1 VPACL
6 RGGFKF
12 PEWSSTA
19 VTNYR
24 FVLGA
29 ILACSIAPSSAA
41 KEKPWL
47 EVRSPHFRVLT
58 DATAGDARHV
68 AREFEQLRDVFAS
81 QYPSFRLE
89 SGAPLLIF
97 AAKDEETAKSLAP
110 YLWKAKGAKP
120 AGYFQQSWERKFAL
134 IRLDAWNTGFG
145 GHEIVFHEYT
155 HSLLHINAHWLPT
168 WMDEG
173 IAEFYAYT
181 KFRENDTLIGTPT
194 ERYRTLQ
201 WRSFIPIETLISV
214 NHASPYY
221 QDEDK
226 TQMFYAES
234 WALIHYLLFS
244 PNIDG
249 TKKLNDF
256 FQKLQQGEEQKK
268 AFQEVF
274 GSFKEMDK
282 ALDAYIHQFQFH
294 AGIIRNAAK
303 MNDKDY
309 PSRMLTMAETQAE
322 IGGFHLWTHD
332 LANARPYVADALQN
346 DAKLGLAYEEQGFL
360 NFVDG
365 KDTESLQEFTQAFAS
380 DNSLY
385 LSLFAK
391 TMLSPIASSN
401 ASVDQ
406 EAFKKALNAVLAI
419 NSQYAPAYVQL
430 SRLAVRQGDLTMAFG
445 YSRKAED
452 LEPFRAGYHLQTGQI
467 LLRMGK
473 GQMAANFAKYV
484 ADRWYG
490 SDHNEA
496 WELWQ
501 SVPESQRPGSEPI
514 TEWAP
519 KDTQKVSGS
528 IKSVACGKEEDWS
541 FNLEHDGQTLTF
553 HPKGGFN
560 FGFSDSLWYGEDHIT
575 LCHHLEG
582 LRSIVHYRP
591 PSNSTYFGD
600 IAEIEIRDD
609 LPASSP
615 PAKPAAAA
623 ATSN

>member
-1 VPACL
+1 VAVFLSDL
-6 RGGFKF
+6 RG
-12 PEWSSTA
+12 STT

-24 FVLGA
+24 FVLGVL
-29 ILACSIAPSSAA
+29 LACSLAGGSGA
-41 KEKPWL
+41 KENPWL

-58 DATAGDARHV
+58 DATAGDARRV

-81 QYPSFRLE
+81 QYPGFRLE

-97 AAKDEETAKSLAP
+97 AARDEATAKSLAP

-120 AGYFQQSWERKFAL
+120 AGYFQQSWERKFAM

-194 ERYRTLQ
+194 QRYLTLQ
-201 WRSFIPIETLISV
+201 WRSFIPVETLISV

-221 QDEDK
+221 HDDDK
-226 TQMFYAES
+226 VDMFYAES

-249 TKKLNDF
+249 TRKLNEF
-256 FQKLQQGEEQKK
+256 YQKLQQGEEQKK

-282 ALDAYIHQFQFH
+282 ALDAYIRQFQFH
-294 AGIIRNAAK
+294 AGIIKNASR

-309 PSRMLTMAETQAE
+309 PSRALTKAETQAE

-332 LANARPYVADALQN
+332 LENARPYVNDALQN
-346 DAKLGLAYEEQGFL
+346 DGKLGLAHEEHGFL
-360 NFVDG
+360 NFVEG
-365 KDTESLQEFTQAFAS
+365 KDAESLQEFTKAFEL
-380 DNSLY
+380 DNTRY
-385 LSLFAK
+385 LSLFAR
-391 TMLSPIASSN
+391 TMLSPKASSS
-401 ASVDQ
+401 APADQ
-406 EAFKKALNAVLAI
+406 EAFAKALKAVLAI
-419 NSQYAPAYVQL
+419 NPQYAPAYVQL
-430 SRLAVRQGDLTMAFG
+430 SRLAVRQGDLAMAFG

-452 LEPFRAGYHLQTGQI
+452 LEPFRAGYHVQTGQI

-473 GQMAANFAKYV
+473 GPMAANFAKYV

-501 SVPESQRPGSEPI
+501 SVPESQHPGSEPI

-519 KDTQKVSGS
+519 KDTQEMSGN
-528 IKSVACGKEEDWS
+528 IKSVTCGKEEDWS

-553 HPKGGFN
+553 RRRGGFN

-591 PSNSTYFGD
+591 SKDKSYVGEVV
-600 IAEIEIRDD
+600 EIEIRDD
-609 LPASSP
+609 LPASSA
-615 PAKPAAAA
+615 PAKTLPA
-623 ATSN
+623 TVSSN